1 MTTADS
7 RWPFSDSENF
17 SFLELQQ
24 FPIWVGPNMPMSYN
38 MSVEQGAAGTFKEV
52 TRRVMFGAYFFVGE
66 ERRIISRSAF
76 SVADL
81 FAKVGGVFSIL
92 KLVIGLFA
100 QFINMDA
107 IVSYLV
113 EDLYF
118 KKEGDGKFNRIE
130 MTTYEWLT
138 WHFTKWR
145 G

>member
-1 MTTADS
+1 M
-7 RWPFSDSENF
+7 
-17 SFLELQQ
+17 
-24 FPIWVGPNMPMSYN
+24 VYN
-38 MSVEQGAAGTFKEV
+38 LSVEKGAIGTFKEV

-92 KLVIGLFA
+92 RLVLGVFA

-107 IVSYLV
+107 IVSNLV

-130 MTTYEWLT
+130 MTYFEWMT
-138 WHFTKWR
+138 WYFTKWKADYINENQMR
-145 G
+145 YK